1 MLAQAGLYAIMGC
14 MRDVRV
20 RAQRTDAMF
29 EPLVE
34 TVAVLQ
40 KYGIEVCGV
49 AMRLAPAPDLQH
61 KSGTGAKRNL
71 PTLFSCRHMQGRVD
85 GPLDTIAT

>member
-1 MLAQAGLYAIMGC
+1 MGC

-20 RAQRTDAMF
+20 RTQRTDAMF

-40 KYGIEVCGV
+40 KYGIQVGKIFSTFSDYVPRYAV
-49 AMRLAPAPDLQH
+49 AE
-61 KSGTGAKRNL
+61 
-71 PTLFSCRHMQGRVD
+71 
-85 GPLDTIAT
+85 